1 MKRSNQVHYSMGEAT
16 TKDEKRGLAAVEK
29 LKNSGCDNVI
39 FHLLDVTDPASV
51 DSLVHFVSSQFGKL
65 DILVNNAGIGGF
77 NMEGDNFVGIVEGG
91 LPDNWYKMLT
101 QTYELAEK
109 CIQTNYYGNKRMCEA
124 LIPLLQLSDS
134 PRIVNASS
142 SMGKLKNITNEWAKG
157 VLSDW
162 MSICPGYVKT
172 DLNHNNGVLTVE
184 EGAESL
190 VWLVLLPK
198 GGPSKCVFL
207 IENDTSLSLYL

>member
-65 DILVNNAGIGGF
+65 DIL
-77 NMEGDNFVGIVEGG
+77 GG

-162 MSICPGYVKT
+162 MRCRRSI
-172 DLNHNNGVLTVE
+172 
-184 EGAESL
+184 
-190 VWLVLLPK
+190 
-198 GGPSKCVFL
+198 
-207 IENDTSLSLYL
+207 